1 MGAAAGGIDPITGRT
16 AGVIREAANDKEPY
30 EDWLMSMVI
39 TYGVEQQIPANLIQD
54 EPIHKVIAAVSA
66 KHMLMHPWAEKY
78 STYYTITEKAQRYLS
93 IVETHD
99 KVVEPQSEKEI

>member
-1 MGAAAGGIDPITGRT
+1 MGAPSGGIDPITGRIV
-16 AGVIREAANDKEPY
+16 GIMHEAATDKEAY
-30 EDWLMSMVI
+30 EDWLMFMVI
-39 TYGVEQQIPANLIQD
+39 KYGVGQHIPADVVQD
-54 EPIHKVIAAVSA
+54 EPMHKVIAAVSA